1 MSRGRSRPKVVVHR
15 FQRRHIMW
23 QQTPGTPATVN
34 VEDGIQDFMP
44 GMLAGTSGEL
54 FFRKVWCDYAPFG
67 IVEVSRASLSGFGH
81 STSLPD
87 FCRCV
92 EFSDAL

>member
-1 MSRGRSRPKVVVHR
+1 
-15 FQRRHIMW
+15 MW

-87 FCRCV
+87 FRRCV